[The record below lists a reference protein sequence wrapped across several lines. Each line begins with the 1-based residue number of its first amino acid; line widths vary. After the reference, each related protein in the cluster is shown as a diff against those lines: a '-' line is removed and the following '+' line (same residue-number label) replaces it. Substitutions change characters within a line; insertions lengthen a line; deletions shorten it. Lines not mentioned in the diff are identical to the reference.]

1 MKKNKKDIKKE
12 INIVNI
18 PMRMQQLDYLRADIE
33 KSMIKII
40 MEENP
45 IKKKFFLL
53 KLQTE
58 MEEHV
63 LPKRKLSE
71 HKRQINISNKYK
83 NNQENSF

>member
-58 MEEHV
+58 MEEHA
-63 LPKRKLSE
+63 LPKRKLPE
-71 HKRQINISNKYK
+71 HKRKKNISNKYK

>member
-1 MKKNKKDIKKE
+1 M
-12 INIVNI
+12 
-18 PMRMQQLDYLRADIE
+18 DYLRADIE

-71 HKRQINISNKYK
+71 HKRQKNISNKYK

>member
-58 MEEHV
+58 MKEHV

-71 HKRQINISNKYK
+71 HKRQKNISNKYR

>member
-1 MKKNKKDIKKE
+1 
-12 INIVNI
+12 
-18 PMRMQQLDYLRADIE
+18 
-33 KSMIKII
+33 

-58 MEEHV
+58 MKEHV

-71 HKRQINISNKYK
+71 HKRQKNISNKYR